1 MMASLEIAMYVEYS
15 LGRVNVVD
23 MKDVHAGRTAKEL
36 VGVNAMDSLVQT
48 NPVAGQHVT
57 ATAECGRG
65 HGKLYK
71 DWSDEWGCPICGYH
85 KYGD

>member
-1 MMASLEIAMYVEYS
+1 MMVSLEIVKYVEYS
-15 LGRVNVVD
+15 LEHVNVVD
-23 MKDVHAGRTAKEL
+23 MKDAYVEKTAIEL

-48 NPVAGQHVT
+48 NPVADQHVT

-71 DWSDEWGCPICGYH
+71 DWYDEWVCPICGYH
-85 KYGD
+85 TYGN